1 MITTKNIRAM
11 MFKDIKQNYPVFIF
25 NKQDLSVVQG
35 KVVSTTFPHVDM
47 GNAQKVTPTA
57 LSPTNPLGTQM
68 VVDVTIEAG
77 GKTATYTIPES
88 LSVTYAGNIVLST
101 DRDGIAREVEAL
113 KSSAEQVLLSVEKQ
127 KEIVEKTTALLAE
140 LNPVYKEKK
149 ENEERFTKIESSVA
163 EMKTMLSNFIKEFKG

>member
-1 MITTKNIRAM
+1 M

-35 KVVSTTFPHVDM
+35 KVVATTFPHVDV
-47 GNAQKVTPTA
+47 NAQKVTPTA
-57 LSPTNPLGTQM
+57 ISPTNSISTQM

-101 DRDGIAREVEAL
+101 DREGISREVEAL

>member
-1 MITTKNIRAM
+1 M
-11 MFKDIKQNYPVFIF
+11 MFKDIKQNYPVYIL

-35 KVVSTTFPHVDM
+35 KVVATTFPHVDM
-47 GNAQKVTPTA
+47 NAQKVTPTA
-57 LSPTNPLGTQM
+57 ISPTNSLGNQM

-101 DRDGIAREVEAL
+101 DREGIAREVEAL

-127 KEIVEKTTALLAE
+127 KEIVDKTTALLAE

>member
-1 MITTKNIRAM
+1 
-11 MFKDIKQNYPVFIF
+11 MFKDIKQNYPVYIL

-35 KVVSTTFPHVDM
+35 KVVATTFPHVDM
-47 GNAQKVTPTA
+47 NAQKVTPTA
-57 LSPTNPLGTQM
+57 ISPTNSLGNQM

-101 DRDGIAREVEAL
+101 DREGIAREVEAL

>member
-1 MITTKNIRAM
+1 M
-11 MFKDIKQNYPVFIF
+11 MFKDIKQNYPVYIL

-35 KVVSTTFPHVDM
+35 KVVATTFPHVDM
-47 GNAQKVTPTA
+47 NAQKVTPTSI
-57 LSPTNPLGTQM
+57 SPTNSLSNQM

-88 LSVTYAGNIVLST
+88 LSITYAGNIVLST
-101 DRDGIAREVEAL
+101 DREGIAREVEAL

>member
-1 MITTKNIRAM
+1 M

-35 KVVSTTFPHVDM
+35 KVIATTFPHVDM
-47 GNAQKVTPTA
+47 NSAQKVNPTA
-57 LSPTNPLGTQM
+57 LSPTSPLGTQM

-101 DRDGIAREVEAL
+101 DRECITREVEAL
-113 KSSAEQVLLSVEKQ
+113 KSSAEQVLSSVDRQ
-127 KEIVEKTTALLAE
+127 KEIVEKTTSLLAE
-140 LNPVYKEKK
+140 LNPAYKEKK
-149 ENEERFTKIESSVA
+149 ETEERFSAIEETVTGVKGSVD
-163 EMKTMLSNFIKEFKG
+163 ELKKMMSDFIKKMS